1 MGTNVLSI
9 KARSKKLDKSLKK
22 LKDLLLGEETCS
34 IDFSLLFKK
43 DDMSIDFIIDK
54 QVNKV
59 VLSLETYS
67 GKKEIASYSFTS
79 KTKKDEIQTLL
90 EDLCKAAFR
99 ELLQLDCIN
108 DQFININGVKF
119 DFEAL
124 TLVTAMN
131 ENPDGD
137 YKLTKNL
144 ALRVKFVDSLGEEL
158 AFNSVSLFVKYILYI
173 GYIKI

>member
-1 MGTNVLSI
+1 MSNQILLIG
-9 KARSKKLDKSLKK
+9 RSKKLNKYLKK
-22 LKDLLLGEETCS
+22 IKDTLLNNTDYS

-43 DDMSIDFIIDK
+43 DDEPIKFIIDK
-54 QVNKV
+54 KVNKAF
-59 VLSLETYS
+59 LFIESYS
-67 GKKEIASYSFTS
+67 GLKELAVYRFDS

-90 EDLCKAAFR
+90 EDLCKEAFR
-99 ELLQLDCIN
+99 KLLQLDCIN
-108 DQFININGVKF
+108 DQFININGTKF

-144 ALRVKFVDSLGEEL
+144 ALKVKFVDSLGEEL
-158 AFNSVSLFVKYILYI
+158 AFNSVSLFVKYILYL